1 MDNEPLDWRRRQVA
15 VSNKS
20 REVWREAT
28 QAAHEDETSLADLTA
43 CALREYLA
51 RQRKRLGKLEMPS

>member
-1 MDNEPLDWRRRQVA
+1 MENEPLDWRRRQVA
-15 VSNKS
+15 VSTKS

-28 QAAHEDETSLADLTA
+28 EAAREDDTSLADLTA

-51 RQRKRLGKLEMPS
+51 RRRKRLGKLEISA